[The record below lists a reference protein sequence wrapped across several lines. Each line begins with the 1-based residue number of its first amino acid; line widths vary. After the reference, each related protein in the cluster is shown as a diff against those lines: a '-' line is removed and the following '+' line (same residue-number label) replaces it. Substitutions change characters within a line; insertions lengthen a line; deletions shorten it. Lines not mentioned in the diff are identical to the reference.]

1 MISLLPLKV
10 KAQFTEK
17 NQLAVSFSFCL
28 LKFNTKLKLY
38 FPFDL
43 INRRDFLFLKLFL
56 VGGGCK
62 TALPVQRSRE
72 HKKFSQIIF
81 IKPSILGVRFGALCP
96 NE

>member
-10 KAQFTEK
+10 KAQLTEK
-17 NQLAVSFSFCL
+17 NQSAVSFSFCL

-56 VGGGCK
+56 VGGGAK
-62 TALPVQRSRE
+62 RL
-72 HKKFSQIIF
+72 SQF
-81 IKPSILGVRFGALCP
+81 KEVESIKSFPK
-96 NE
+96 